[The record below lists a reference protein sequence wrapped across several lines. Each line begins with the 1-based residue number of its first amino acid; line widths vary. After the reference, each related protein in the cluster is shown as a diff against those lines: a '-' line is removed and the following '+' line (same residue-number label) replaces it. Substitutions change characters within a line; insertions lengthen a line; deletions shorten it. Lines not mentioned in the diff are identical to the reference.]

1 MSWKPSAKSS
11 EHLRAKLDDE
21 FETVAKPQ
29 GLRARRARAEP
40 AAAPDEWQRTS
51 EQRVR
56 GARQTRADR
65 RAPATMCGTMMERTA
80 IGRAATGRRAVR
92 RPMAASPSARAVA
105 EDAPWA
111 ICRAAS
117 MRARIGPQAGASCRD
132 PAEIEAVL
140 DALEK
145 EGWLSTERFA
155 QSLVSARV
163 APGGAHRAGAA
174 PAWRGRRPGW
184 PNCAISFG
192 PPSTSARWR
201 SGASAG
207 EKPADRAAYAKQ
219 ARFLASRGFAQDVIA
234 AYWAAR
240 ATKSRPGRRVGP
252 GPQTPGPKRQV
263 SRQVPSAKFATG
275 ARRIAVPDGPRGPSP
290 PPRLFR

>member
-29 GLRARRARAEP
+29 GLRRSSDARRAAEP

-56 GARQTRADR
+56 AGARQTRADR
-65 RAPATMCGTMMERTA
+65 EGARDDVRDDDGADSDR
-80 IGRAATGRRAVR
+80 TGRDRKEGGAQADGGKPERKGPSLKMRAVGYLSR
-92 RPMAASPSARAVA
+92 REHARAELARKLAPHA
-105 EDAPWA
+105 E
-111 ICRAAS
+111 
-117 MRARIGPQAGASCRD
+117 D

-155 QSLVSARV
+155 QSLV
-163 APGGAHRAGAA
+163 HRRASRQGAA
-174 PAWRGRRPGW
+174 RIVQELRQHGVDDGQVAELRDQLRSTEHERALEVWRKR
-184 PNCAISFG
+184 F
-192 PPSTSARWR
+192 
-201 SGASAG
+201 G

-219 ARFLASRGFAQDVIA
+219 ARFLASRGFAQDVI
-234 AYWAAR
+234 
-240 ATKSRPGRRVGP
+240 
-252 GPQTPGPKRQV
+252 
-263 SRQVPSAKFATG
+263 
-275 ARRIAVPDGPRGPSP
+275 RRILGGAGDEE
-290 PPRLFR
+290 